1 MKEERYNQIIDE
13 AYENYRNKRTTA
25 NKDNVREP
33 HTLRNGMT
41 GEISRP
47 FTKEEFVD
55 KCKADS
61 DFSGKWGLK
70 IEERELSLEESDDL
84 KLKLI
89 LEYLNEKGII
99 TPSFDDFKKDED
111 KIPSID
117 WRREVMGLIGW
128 IDYGNELNRN
138 RLQEIY
144 DDIQNIPTKLIT
156 LTYNNEINETYE

>member
-61 DFSGKWGLK
+61 DFSGRWGVNIDDIK
-70 IEERELSLEESDDL
+70 LSLSESTEIVNNNKFILELTTEESKNLLNCLMRTYANGKDL
-84 KLKLI
+84 DV
-89 LEYLNEKGII
+89 GIMI
-99 TPSFDDFKKDED
+99 ED
-111 KIPSID
+111 KISEFLKKNKD
-117 WRREVMGLIGW
+117 E
-128 IDYGNELNRN
+128 
-138 RLQEIY
+138 
-144 DDIQNIPTKLIT
+144 
-156 LTYNNEINETYE
+156 